1 MATGTAVLPTPTKL
15 TTNQKRGFLAA
26 WGGWALDGM
35 DSFIYALVLVPAL
48 TELLPASGIE
58 VNPANIGYYGSLLFA
73 LFLAGWGTSM
83 IWGPIGDRIGRVRAL
98 MLTILAYSLFTFL
111 CGFVTNI
118 WQLAVLRFLCGIGIG
133 GEQPVGATYIAEEMN
148 EGPRKW
154 GAGLMHTG
162 YYFGFFFAAVA
173 NYFIG
178 ANYGWRWM
186 FFFGGLP
193 ALMIAFIRFGVHE
206 SKKWQ
211 DKFGD
216 SEAKRPTMA
225 QAFGAL
231 FTPAYKQSTIVM
243 SGLFL
248 VSIIL
253 LWAGSIYVPTA
264 VTQLA
269 VRAGNA
275 APDAARIASYGS
287 FVLAIG
293 TIIGCILVP
302 IFTERIGR
310 RPTMAIFLTVLGVSA
325 AFGFGQIC
333 SISRTGLIP
342 FIVSVFFMG
351 IGGANFAVY
360 TIWLPEL
367 YSTDCRASAIG
378 FISSVGRFVGVAM
391 VFILGSRNQGVPA
404 ASACRSR
411 SSRGSSSSVSCCCRS
426 PERRRVTSFQPRAV
440 HVQSAGFSL
449 RVGHAVA
456 SQKWKVQTG
465 K

>member
-1 MATGTAVLPTPTKL
+1 MATAVAPQLSFRLT

-58 VNPANIGYYGSLLFA
+58 VTPANIGFYGSILFA
-73 LFLAGWGTSM
+73 LFLFGWGLSM

-118 WQLAVLRFLCGIGIG
+118 WQLAVLRVLCGIGIG
-133 GEQPVGATYIAEEMN
+133 GEQPVGATYIAEELDEN
-148 EGPRKW
+148 TRKM

-186 FFFGGLP
+186 FIFGGLP

-211 DKFGD
+211 DKFGE
-216 SEAKRPTMA
+216 STEQRPSMT

-231 FTPAYKQSTIVM
+231 FTPRFKRDTIVM
-243 SGLFL
+243 SGLFM
-248 VSIIL
+248 VSIIM
-253 LWAGSIYVPTA
+253 LWAGSVYVPTA

-269 VRAGNA
+269 IRGGSVPA
-275 APDAARIASYGS
+275 DAARIASYGS
-287 FVLAIG
+287 IVLAIG
-293 TIIGCILVP
+293 TIIGCVLAP
-302 IFTERIGR
+302 FMAEKFGR
-310 RPTMAIFLTVLGVSA
+310 RTAMALLMTLLGVSA
-325 AFGFGQIC
+325 AIGFGYLFYQPDPL
-333 SISRTGLIP
+333 GL
-342 FIVSVFFMG
+342 FFVSVFFMG
-351 IGGANFAVY
+351 LGGANFAVY

-367 YSTDCRASAIG
+367 YITDCRASAIG
-378 FISSVGRFVGVAM
+378 FISSIGRFAGVAL
-391 VFILGSRNQGVPA
+391 VFVLGSAIASYGSLGVPVA
-404 ASACRSR
+404 FVACTFIFGLLLLPFARET
-411 SSRGSSSSVSCCCRS
+411 RG
-426 PERRRVTSFQPRAV
+426 QPLPA
-440 HVQSAGFSL
+440 
-449 RVGHAVA
+449 
-456 SQKWKVQTG
+456 
-465 K
+465 